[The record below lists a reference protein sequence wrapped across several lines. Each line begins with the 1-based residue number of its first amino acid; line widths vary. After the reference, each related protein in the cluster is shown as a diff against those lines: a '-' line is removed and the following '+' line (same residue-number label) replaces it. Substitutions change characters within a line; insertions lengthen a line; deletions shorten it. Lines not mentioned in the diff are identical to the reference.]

1 MGEGL
6 GEERPLSNDV
16 HHANGVVR
24 ERGSGHPRGCGRGA
38 RAKESRRPRRA
49 GIPRGRARER
59 ARERERGRADLGSW
73 FAYIL
78 RVSRGLRAARND
90 VRRRPALDRTRTR
103 TRTVRVRVQLYTYTD
118 ATPFALVRQAR
129 TEVRKYFREST
140 FESTKVLSKVSPEVQ
155 LHVHVRVGLLRFR
168 AKVQRYVPVNVY
180 LRTVCTVMNPKGSTL

>member
-1 MGEGL
+1 MGAARARRNLAARG
-6 GEERPLSNDV
+6 G
-16 HHANGVVR
+16 
-24 ERGSGHPRGCGRGA
+24 RGS
-38 RAKESRRPRRA
+38 RAD
-49 GIPRGRARER
+49 AREGE
-59 ARERERGRADLGSW
+59 RERERGRADLGSW